1 MKPTIAF
8 CIAVFIFSFSCQKP
22 DTTSV
27 DFEQLSEADRR
38 LPENAHLGME
48 VAEGLAI
55 GLFASEP
62 MMVNPTN
69 IDVDEK
75 GRVWVCEAYNYR
87 TNLNPDYDH
96 REEGDRILI
105 LEDEDGDGK
114 ADKSTVFY
122 QGPEINSA
130 LGIWVMGNK
139 AIVSCS
145 PNIFVLTDEDQDG
158 KADKKEVLFTG
169 IKGVQHDH
177 GAHAM
182 TFGPDGKLYF
192 NFGNE
197 GYQLLHSDS
206 TPVLDQQGRPIV
218 ADGNPYR
225 MGMAFRCNLDGSD
238 VEVLGHNFRNNY
250 ELAVDSYGNI
260 WQSDNDDD
268 GNRGV
273 RINYVMEYGN
283 YGFSDELTGAGW
295 RAKRIG
301 MHEEIPK
308 RHWHLNDP
316 GVVPNLLQTGSG
328 SPCGM
333 AFYEGELLPA
343 IFQNQMIHCEAGHNV
358 VRSYP
363 TQPDGAGFK
372 ASIVN
377 LVTGKDNWFRP
388 SDVCAAPD
396 GSLLI
401 ADWYDPGVGGHK
413 MGDPGRGRIYRVA
426 PPETKYQVS
435 ELDLSS
441 PEAAITALIN
451 PNLSTRYLAWQ
462 YLNSLKEE
470 AIPALEQLWEDPNPY
485 RRAQALW
492 LLGKIPGKEAHY
504 IEESLTDNDPN
515 IRITGLRLARQV
527 DRTNLSEY
535 MSQLVQDQ
543 NAQVRREVAIALRYL
558 DHESAINLWAT
569 LATQYDGDD
578 RWYLEA
584 LGIASDANPDGF
596 LDAWLYKMGVEWN
609 TPAGRDIVWRVRGKA
624 APARLAK
631 LIADPATTNED
642 LKRYFR
648 AYDFHPSQGADP
660 LMANL
665 LNLDHPLKSEINA
678 YALGQMSQEY
688 VKNSSKVKSVLI
700 AVLPSLKGTPEYLAI
715 VRNQQL
721 TNQSDA
727 LLDMARITE
736 DQDLAQEAINLVIGL
751 NGLDEVKQ
759 AIGGSDSQTKKKLL
773 LAVGSNQTK
782 ESHDYLESLL
792 SGEDALLQKAALE
805 SLSKTWGGQHR
816 IFAQVKDG
824 TIPESLK
831 NQASVLLLGAFNG
844 DIRRQITASLS
855 ASAETSDATLAPIAE
870 LVQLN
875 GDLGKGKQVFNQ
887 YCNNCHQVQ
896 GEGTNYGPNLTEIGS
911 KLAKEAIYGSILHPS
926 AGINFGYEGNTIH
939 LKDGSSATGFISSQT
954 EETITLRM
962 LGGTTKEIRR
972 DDMEKMEALDQS
984 LMPEGLHLAMSQQDL
999 VDLVSYLT
1007 SLKIS
1012 EELATR

>member
-1 MKPTIAF
+1 MKSITTLLL
-8 CIAVFIFSFSCQKP
+8 FSFLLLISCQKQEAP
-22 DTTSV
+22 TI
-27 DFEQLSEADRR
+27 DFDQLSEADRR

-48 VAEGLAI
+48 VAEGLAV

-145 PNIFVLTDEDQDG
+145 PNIFVFTDEDQDG

-197 GYQLLHSDS
+197 GYQLLRPDS
-206 TPVLDQQGRPIV
+206 TLVLDQQGRPII

-250 ELAVDSYGNI
+250 ELAVDSYGNV

-283 YGFSDELTGAGW
+283 YGFSDEMTGAGW

-363 TQPDGAGFK
+363 TQPNGAGYK

-377 LVTGKDNWFRP
+377 LVKGKDNWFRP

-396 GSLLI
+396 GSLLVS
-401 ADWYDPGVGGHK
+401 DWYDPGVGGHK

-426 PPETKYQVS
+426 PPGLKYQTS
-435 ELDLSS
+435 KLNLSTA
-441 PEAAITALIN
+441 EDAATALTN
-451 PNLSTRYLAWQ
+451 PNLSTRFLAWQ
-462 YLNSLKEE
+462 YLNGLKEE
-470 AIPALEQLWEDPNPY
+470 AIPALEKLWQEPNSY
-485 RRAQALW
+485 QRAQAIW
-492 LLGKIPGKEAHY
+492 LLGKIPGKEAYY
-504 IEESLTDNDPN
+504 IGEALTDNDPN
-515 IRITGLRLARQV
+515 IRVTGLRLARQV
-527 DRTNLSEY
+527 DRANLSDY
-535 MSQLVQDQ
+535 LSQLAQDK

-558 DHESAINLWAT
+558 DHEIAADLWAT
-569 LATQYDGDD
+569 LASQYDGED

-584 LGIASDANPDGF
+584 LGIASAANPDAF
-596 LDAWLYKMGVEWN
+596 LSAWLDKMGIEWN

-624 APARLAK
+624 AQSLLAK
-631 LIADPATTNED
+631 LIADPTTTDAD

-648 AYDFHPSQGADP
+648 AYDFHSSKTADP
-660 LMANL
+660 VMANL

-688 VKNSSKVKSVLI
+688 VQNSGKVKNVLQS
-700 AVLPSLKGTPEYLAI
+700 VLPSLKGTPEFLAI
-715 VRNQQL
+715 VRNQRL
-721 TNQSDA
+721 TNQSEA
-727 LLDMARITE
+727 LLDMGKSGN
-736 DQDLAQEAINLVIGL
+736 DPDLAQEATNLVIEL
-751 NGLDEVKQ
+751 NGLDIVKE
-759 AIGGSDSQTKKKLL
+759 AIEQGDSQTKKKLL
-773 LAVGSNQTK
+773 LAVGSNQSK

-792 SGEDALLQKAALE
+792 PSQDAMMQKAALE

-824 TIPESLK
+824 TIPEVIK
-831 NQASVLLLGAFNG
+831 KPAAVLLLGAFNG
-844 DIRRQITASLS
+844 DIRRQITELLSTSSGASDI
-855 ASAETSDATLAPIAE
+855 ELAPIAE

-875 GDLGKGKQVFNQ
+875 GDLEKGAEIFNQ

-896 GEGTNYGPNLTEIGS
+896 GEGTNYGPSLTEIGS

-926 AGINFGYEGNTIH
+926 AGINFGYEGFTVQ
-939 LKDGSSATGFISSQT
+939 LEDGSSATGFISSET
-954 EETITLRM
+954 EEAITLRM
-962 LGGTTKEIRR
+962 MGGTTKEISRGQV
-972 DDMEKMEALDQS
+972 EKMEALDQS

-999 VDLVSYLT
+999 VNLVSYLT
-1007 SLKIS
+1007 SLKTN
-1012 EELATR
+1012 EELAIK